1 MNKLKLKLNSL
12 KIIPLV
18 ILIVSGFLLGA
29 NVAGDDDL
37 YEKINRNMDLFGQV
51 YKEVALN
58 YVDEI
63 DADKFITAGIE
74 GMLSTLDPY
83 TIYIDEDNRDQI
95 DLITTGKYGGV
106 GITVSI
112 KDSSIFVTEV
122 MNGYEAQKKG
132 VRVGDRIINIGGT
145 DLRDV
150 KVDKLRMQ
158 IRGPV
163 GTDVMVK
170 VLRDGQEIGFNLTR
184 QEIILKNVSYSGYLE
199 PVSNGIGYIKL
210 DRFTSISESEVENA
224 LKLLKSEGDLKGL
237 VLDLRGNGGG
247 LLDAAIGILNK
258 LVPKNSLLVI
268 TKGKRSDSE
277 RKFFS
282 KEEPLLPA
290 DVPLAILINGNTAS
304 ASEIVAGAVQ
314 DLDRGVIIGTKSFG
328 KGLVQ
333 QIKDLDKKAQMK
345 ITSSRY
351 FTPSG
356 RWIQEKNY
364 FKENKY
370 GVFIDNDK
378 YNQTDFKTL
387 NGRLVQSYGGI
398 TPDVEV
404 ITIPESEIHTALLS
418 KDMFFKFSDNYILT
432 NPGLSVAVPSDE
444 MFEQFKVFLTDNNF
458 SYESK
463 IEKKLKEIQEIA
475 SEKKYDMNINELLNK
490 VETEAEAGEDKE
502 IDLAKDEILKS
513 IAMEINARVIT
524 ETEQIKET
532 FTFDTQLLEAVSI
545 LENKTEYDRLL
556 GKY

>member
-1 MNKLKLKLNSL
+1 MKKVKLFSI
-12 KIIPLV
+12 KIIPV
-18 ILIVSGFLLGA
+18 FILIVSGFFIGA
-29 NVAGDDDL
+29 EVAGDDDL

-63 DADKFITAGIE
+63 DADKFITAGID
-74 GMLSTLDPY
+74 GMLATLDPY
-83 TIYIDEDNRDQI
+83 TTFIDEDNRDQI

-112 KDSSIFVTEV
+112 KDSSIYVTEI

-132 VRVGDRIINIGGT
+132 IRVGDRIINIGGT

-158 IRGPV
+158 IRGPI
-163 GTDVMVK
+163 GTDISVK
-170 VLRDGQEIGFNLTR
+170 VLRDGQEIDFTLTR
-184 QEIILKNVSYSGYLE
+184 QEIILKNVSYFGYLD
-199 PVSNGIGYIKL
+199 PVSEGIGYIKL
-210 DRFTSISESEVENA
+210 DRFTNISESEVENA
-224 LKLLKSEGDLKGL
+224 IKLLKSEGELKGL
-237 VLDLRGNGGG
+237 VFDLRGNGGG
-247 LLDAAIGILNK
+247 LLDAAVGILNK

-268 TKGKRSDSE
+268 TKGKRTDSE
-277 RKFFS
+277 KKFFS

-314 DLDRGVIIGTKSFG
+314 DLDRGVVVGTKSFG

-345 ITSSRY
+345 ITASRY

-387 NGRLVQSYGGI
+387 GGRTVKSYGGI

-418 KDMFFKFSDNYILT
+418 RDMFFKFSDYYILT

-444 MFEQFKVFLTDNNF
+444 MFEQFKTFLAENNF
-458 SYESK
+458 SYESQ
-463 IEKKLKEIQEIA
+463 IEKKLKEISEIA
-475 SEKKYDMNINELLNK
+475 SEKKYDMNITELINK
-490 VETEAEAGEDKE
+490 VENEAEAGEQKE
-502 IDLAKDEILKS
+502 IDIAKDEILRS
-513 IAMEINARVIT
+513 IALEINARVIT
-524 ETEQIKET
+524 ESEQIKET
-532 FTFDTQLLEAVSI
+532 FVFDTQLQEAVSI
-545 LENKTEYDRLL
+545 LENKAEYNRLL
-556 GKY
+556 GK